1 MCGIFGIIFK
11 ESRKDLG
18 KILVK
23 GGRNLTYRGYDSVG
37 CVSVDGSIADL
48 RKDAGTIEE
57 VAAKHGLEEMTGDRG
72 ICQLRWATFGAP
84 SQANAQPHFD
94 SEEKIVGA
102 HNGNIVN
109 TIQLTEEFKKEGM
122 KIRST
127 NDGET
132 CMHALERYYNKNR
145 DMRESI
151 REAAKILHGDYAY
164 AVAHIDEKKLYCA
177 KMGSSLY
184 LGVGEG
190 FICCSSD
197 LPSILP
203 FTNMIVQLKDGEFVE
218 FSHNSYKVMSV
229 ETGKEV
235 HREAEKSHLTV
246 ESASKGGYA
255 HFMLKEIHEQPSRVR
270 TLLKALDD
278 SQYLDFFLD
287 HMNGPDVYLV
297 GSGSSYNACV
307 SGAYYFNRLSKR
319 KVVPVIAGQFIHL
332 YGNVLKKDSVLV
344 CVSQSG
350 ETKDVM
356 NVVNYCKKNKKGHVL
371 GVLNVL
377 GSSLMNASEAYLPLA
392 CDLEMSVPATKTFTN
407 QLVLLIYLAI
417 RLGERNGELEKE
429 EAQKLGE
436 RLHGLPKLLEK
447 TVEATDAPC
456 KTLAEDLYKKTDIYC
471 LGYGMNHGIALEGA
485 LKIKEIT
492 YTHCEGIYSS
502 EFKHGPLSI
511 VEKGYPVIYVTSKED
526 SHMVISHMNEVSCR
540 DGRVICIS
548 EDYKQLR
555 KNAQDYIVVPKD
567 HEIFAPVLN
576 VVPVQLISYYW
587 RVKKGIDPDFPRNLS
602 KTITVD

>member
-1 MCGIFGIIFK
+1 MCGIFGIIF
-11 ESRKDLG
+11 ERSRADLG
-18 KILVK
+18 KILIK
-23 GGRNLTYRGYDSVG
+23 GGKNLTYRGYDSVG
-37 CVSVDGSIADL
+37 CVTIDGSKADL
-48 RKDAGTIEE
+48 RKDTGTIDE
-57 VAAKHGLEEMTGDRG
+57 VTKKLRLTEMRGDRG

-84 SQANAQPHFD
+84 SQVNAQPHFD
-94 SEEKIVGA
+94 SDKRIVGA

-109 TIQLTEEFKKEGM
+109 TIQLTEEFRKEGM
-122 KIRST
+122 RIVST

-132 CMHALERYYNKNR
+132 CMHAIEKHYKKTKN
-145 DMRESI
+145 MKKSI
-151 REAAKILHGDYAY
+151 MGAAKMLHGDYAY
-164 AVAHIDEKKLYCA
+164 AVLHVDEKKLYCA
-177 KMGSSLY
+177 KIGSSLY
-184 LGVGEG
+184 LGVGND

-203 FTNMIVQLKDGEFVE
+203 FTNMIVLLRDGEFVE
-218 FSHNSYKVMSV
+218 FTHNSYKIMNV
-229 ETGKEV
+229 ETGEKI
-235 HREAEKSHLTV
+235 HRDAEKSQLTV
-246 ESASKGGYA
+246 ESASKGGYP
-255 HFMLKEIHEQPSRVR
+255 HFMLKEIREQPSRVG

-278 SQYLDFFLD
+278 SRYLDFFLD

-319 KVVPVIAGQFIHL
+319 KVVPVIAGQFEHL
-332 YGNVLKKDSVLV
+332 YGNVLSKDSVLV

-350 ETKDVM
+350 ETKDLM
-356 NVVNYCKKNKKGHVL
+356 NVVNYCRKHKKGRIL
-371 GVLNVL
+371 GVINVL

-417 RLGERNGELEKE
+417 RLGERNGELNKD
-429 EAQKLGE
+429 EAKMLGK
-436 RLHGLPKLLEK
+436 RLHDLPKLLEK
-447 TVEATDAPC
+447 TIEQTEPAC
-456 KTLAEDLYKKTDIYC
+456 KKLADDLYKKNDIYC

-526 SHMVISHMNEVSCR
+526 SHMIISHMNEVACR
-540 DGRVICIS
+540 HGRVICIS
-548 EDYKQLR
+548 EDYKPLH
-555 KNAQDYIVVPKD
+555 KNVHDYVVVPKD
-567 HEIFAPVLN
+567 HELFAPVLN

-587 RVKKGIDPDFPRNLS
+587 SVKKGIDPDYPRNLS